1 MVAEAQRAGH
11 SATLSAVT
19 AIVFGLATAVLW
31 ATTLLGSARSARL
44 IGTYSTLA
52 WVMLIGLGVTIPM
65 LLLTDEQVSFS
76 DADVFFLVTAGIANS
91 LGLVFVYTALR
102 RGKVSVVGPIVSTE
116 GAIGAVL
123 AIVAG
128 DPVTAGAFAILAV
141 IALGVVM
148 AATESPPPEAST
160 GGGPVNVAPS
170 AAFTA
175 LLAIGGA
182 VLFGVNIFA
191 TGRIADLPV
200 AWAVLPARLAGF
212 LAVTI
217 PLLVSRRIRLTR
229 SAVPFVVL
237 VGIAEVAGTITLA
250 LGSRDNAPVTSV
262 LASQFA
268 AIAAVS
274 AFVLYGERLNRLQIT
289 GVVVIAVGVA
299 VLAALTAG

>member
-1 MVAEAQRAGH
+1 MVAEAQRAGD

-31 ATTLLGSARSARL
+31 ATTLLASSRSARL

-52 WVMLIGLGVTIPM
+52 WVMLIGLGVTIPL
-65 LLLTDEQVSFS
+65 LLLTNEQVAFT
-76 DADVFFLVTAGIANS
+76 DGDVFFLVTAGIANS

-102 RGKVSVVGPIVSTE
+102 RGKVAVVGPIVSTE

-128 DPVTAGAFAILAV
+128 DPVTAGAFAVLAV

-148 AATESPPPEAST
+148 AATESPPDAAAANAPV
-160 GGGPVNVAPS
+160 GPVPS

-212 LAVTI
+212 LAVSI

-229 SAVPFVVL
+229 AALPFVVL
-237 VGIAEVAGTITLA
+237 VGVAEVAGTITLA
-250 LGSRDNAPVTSV
+250 LGARDNAPVTSV

-274 AFVLYGERLNRLQIT
+274 AFVLYGERLSRLQIA